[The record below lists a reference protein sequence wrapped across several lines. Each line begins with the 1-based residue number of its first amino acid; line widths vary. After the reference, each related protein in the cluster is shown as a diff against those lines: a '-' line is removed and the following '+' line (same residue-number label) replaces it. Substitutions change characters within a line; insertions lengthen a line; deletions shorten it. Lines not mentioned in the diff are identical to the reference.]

1 MPPNNLQPPLAL
13 PTPRASVGNSHD
25 DDIHD
30 DIVVAVVGGGESGAG
45 VGWEKALA
53 DRPPVSDLSSTTAQT
68 VPCDEMDGIPPAAAG
83 SASASAA
90 ASAAA
95 AASPSAAS
103 RAGRLPGRR
112 TPGGWARHHLDD
124 SVSLKM
130 RKNNHVL
137 DDEEHSSTPNL
148 TGHLRPREAVFHERD
163 SVHHALHAER
173 HRYGLVPP
181 RPAAAVVEE
190 ESDSDDEDGE
200 HGSGRRGKRPQEL
213 SVAVAGA
220 VEVEVKVE
228 ATPLLGRGPISPP
241 PVRSC
246 LKEAAGADG
255 GEGGISKKKKRVEFD
270 SIILRNYSII
280 IGDNPSVS
288 YGPPLSLSWD
298 YVEYAPVDVD
308 DYERN
313 RGERRNLR
321 QMVLNYYNRR
331 NLLRLHGNYSDEE
344 LRAAWKDVKKVRRQR
359 YITQNYMSSF
369 PLRHTEEA
377 LQSAVRKVKR
387 VTGAREGREGG
398 EGLEHVQ

>member
-1 MPPNNLQPPLAL
+1 MPPNNLQPPLAP
-13 PTPRASVGNSHD
+13 PTPRASVGNIHN

-83 SASASAA
+83 SASAAASAS

-95 AASPSAAS
+95 

-200 HGSGRRGKRPQEL
+200 HGSGRRGQRPQEL
-213 SVAVAGA
+213 SVAVA
-220 VEVEVKVE
+220 VEVEV
-228 ATPLLGRGPISPP
+228 AGPRAD
-241 PVRSC
+241 RSSGQAC
-246 LKEAAGADG
+246 
-255 GEGGISKKKKRVEFD
+255 
-270 SIILRNYSII
+270 
-280 IGDNPSVS
+280 
-288 YGPPLSLSWD
+288 
-298 YVEYAPVDVD
+298 
-308 DYERN
+308 
-313 RGERRNLR
+313 
-321 QMVLNYYNRR
+321 
-331 NLLRLHGNYSDEE
+331 
-344 LRAAWKDVKKVRRQR
+344 
-359 YITQNYMSSF
+359 
-369 PLRHTEEA
+369 
-377 LQSAVRKVKR
+377 
-387 VTGAREGREGG
+387 
-398 EGLEHVQ
+398 